1 MKGDFS
7 RYRFDPA
14 KHYSAV
20 LEQQGRVQLDADA
33 NEQRAIDWHRLATET
48 IDVIGATG
56 APRHAAGFAISLR
69 SDNRSLLIDPGR
81 YYINGLLCEAA
92 TQTDYTQQPWLID
105 QRSGIDAMLAALRVG
120 RASAVRVWLEAW
132 QRLVTPI
139 DDPCIKDPALGEADT
154 TVRVQTVWRVVAE
167 PIAAATNTN
176 LPDIRRAVDTLR
188 QSLALHQQATQST
201 ALQAITTRAD
211 TLATDAAGSGASAAR
226 LAPELVALRA
236 AGATALSRLS
246 RAPGDTGARLT
257 AALDTVGRIGGAF
270 EQQSCCDAMRK
281 PPLALLP
288 GMMTA
293 STDDATGQGPCLPS
307 PQAAYR
313 GLENQLYRVEVH
325 QGGPLASATFKWSR
339 ENGSVL
345 TRIVHVSGAVLTVDS
360 LGPDANLGFAPL
372 QWVEI
377 SDDSDMFGQPP
388 NQPGQLRQIKSVDFE
403 HRRVTLTSPAP
414 AVDTEN
420 GHAKLRRWDH
430 ADADATEAGIA
441 MAPGGWHSLEN
452 GIRVQ
457 FSDARPF
464 VAGDYWLVPA
474 RTATGALEW
483 PPCGGDGADF
493 QPAHNT
499 RIHRAPLACIHFDA
513 RLGGFVAEDCRDL
526 FSPLTELTPPATP
539 AALHVVAINWPN
551 DDIVALDQVQ
561 SNGLSVTFDGPPAPG
576 IDAATFTVLLEAP
589 LFTASSDAGFN
600 TLAAAQG
607 NVALALRL
615 ALIIDGSLAINGNAI
630 LWAMPRRLT
639 AELAQLMQALESFV
653 DRGVFARVRVALKG
667 RAIRGAGAGAP
678 IYLDGQSFG
687 VPATRTDGKTART
700 DLSLPSG
707 YAAKASDFESWF
719 YLVPSQR
726 VISVTVT
733 PPAVTWVQ
741 VGVLGNS
748 VLLRLVDPTTTQAVV
763 SPTLTFALAYNA
775 PADTVVTLTV
785 SGGTTG
791 IVTVPATVT
800 VPRGSKSPAQP
811 VAITVGNTGVA
822 STEIYTIAVSVPL
835 AGGTT
840 TTDTATLTVTGHP
853 GGGIRIPPVIFTG
866 GPGSVGNLF
875 RARDTSSVAGGH
887 G

>member
-14 KHYSAV
+14 KHYTAV

-48 IDVIGATG
+48 VDVIGATG

-69 SDNRSLLIDPGR
+69 ADNRSLLIGPGR
-81 YYINGLLCEAA
+81 YYVDGLLCEAA
-92 TQTDYTQQPWLID
+92 TQADYTQQPWLID
-105 QRSGIDAMLAALRVG
+105 PQPGIDTMLAALRVG
-120 RASAVRVWLEAW
+120 RASAVRVWLETW

-139 DDPCIKDPALGEADT
+139 DDPCIKDVALGEADT
-154 TVRVQTVWRVVAE
+154 TVRLQTVWRVVAE
-167 PIAAATNTN
+167 QVAATTTN
-176 LPDIRRAVDTLR
+176 LGEVRQAVDTLR
-188 QSLALHQQATQST
+188 QSLAAHQQATQST
-201 ALQAITTRAD
+201 ALQTIVARAD
-211 TLATDAAGSGASAAR
+211 TLAAEVAGSGASAVR
-226 LAPELVALRA
+226 LAPALVALRS
-236 AGATALSRLS
+236 AGAAALSSLA
-246 RAPGDTGARLT
+246 RAPGDTGPRLA
-257 AALDTVGRIGGAF
+257 AALDTIGRIGGVV
-270 EQQSCCDAMRK
+270 EQESCCAAMRRR
-281 PPLALLP
+281 PLALLP

-293 STDDATGQGPCLPS
+293 STDDTSGQGPCLPS

-325 QGGPLASATFKWSR
+325 QGGPLATATFKWSR

-345 TRIVHVSGAVLTVDS
+345 TRITHVSGAVLTVDS

-377 SDDSDMFGQPP
+377 SDDSDMFGQAP
-388 NQPGQLRQIKSVDFE
+388 NQPGQLRQIKFVDFE
-403 HRRVTLTSPAP
+403 HRRITLTQPAP

-420 GHAKLRRWDH
+420 GHAELRRWDH
-430 ADADATEAGIA
+430 TDADATKAGIA
-441 MAPGGWHSLEN
+441 MSPGGWHSIEN

-483 PPCGGDGADF
+483 PPCGGGGADF
-493 QPAHNT
+493 QSAYNT

-513 RLGGFVAEDCRDL
+513 KLGGFVPEDCRDF

-539 AALHVVAINWPN
+539 TALHVNTINWPN
-551 DDIVALDQVQ
+551 DDIVTLDQVQ
-561 SNGLSVTFDGPPAPG
+561 ASGLSVTLDGPPAPG
-576 IDAATFTVLLEAP
+576 IDPASFTVLLEAP
-589 LFTASSDAGFN
+589 LFTATSDSFAVF
-600 TLAAAQG
+600 TAAQ
-607 NVALALRL
+607 NAITLALRIGL
-615 ALIIDGSLAINGNAI
+615 VIDGRIAINGNVVA
-630 LWAMPRRLT
+630 WTMPVRLT
-639 AELAQLMQALESFV
+639 TELAQLMQALESFV

-687 VPATRTDGKTART
+687 VPATRADGKTSRT
-700 DLSLPSG
+700 DLTFPSG
-707 YAAKASDFESWF
+707 DAVRASDLESWF
-719 YLVPSQR
+719 YLAPSQR
-726 VISVTVT
+726 VVSATVT
-733 PPAVTWVQ
+733 PPAVAWVQ
-741 VGVLGNS
+741 VGVLGNTI
-748 VLLRLVDPTTTQAVV
+748 LLRLVDPTTTTQAAV
-763 SPTLTFALAYNA
+763 SATLTFALAFNA
-775 PADTVVTLTV
+775 PADTVVTLSV

-791 IVTVPATVT
+791 IVTLPATVT

-822 STEIYTIAVSVPL
+822 STEVYTIAASVPL
-835 AGGTT
+835 AGGKTASN
-840 TTDTATLTVTGHP
+840 TATLTVTGHP
-853 GGGIRIPPVIFTG
+853 GGGIRFPPGVLTG
-866 GPGSVGNLF
+866 GPGSIGNLL
-875 RARDTSSVAGGH
+875 RTGAASSVAGGH

>member
-1 MKGDFS
+1 MKGEFS
-7 RYRFDPA
+7 RFRFDPRR
-14 KHYSAV
+14 HYTAV
-20 LEQQGRVQLDADA
+20 LEQQGRVQLDGDA

-48 IDVIGATG
+48 VDVIGVTG

-69 SDNRSLLIDPGR
+69 SDNGSLLIGPGR
-81 YYINGLLCEAA
+81 YYVGGLLCEAA
-92 TQTDYTQQPWLID
+92 TQADYGQQPWLID
-105 QRSGIDAMLAALRVG
+105 PQPGIDVMLAALRVG

-167 PIAAATNTN
+167 QVAAANNAN
-176 LPDIRRAVDTLR
+176 LPTIRQAVDTLR
-188 QSLALHQQATQST
+188 QSLTLHQQATQST
-201 ALQAITTRAD
+201 ALQAITTRAN
-211 TLATDAAGSGASAAR
+211 TLATEAARSGASAAR
-226 LAPELVALRA
+226 LAPELVALRG
-236 AGATALSRLS
+236 AGAAALSSLA
-246 RAPGDTGARLT
+246 RAPGNTGAQLA
-257 AALDTVGRIGGAF
+257 AALDTIGSIGGVF
-270 EQQSCCDAMRK
+270 EQESCCSAMRS
-281 PPLALLP
+281 PPLALQP

-293 STDDATGQGPCLPS
+293 STDDTTGQGPCLPS

-325 QGGPLASATFKWSR
+325 QGGPLATATFKWSR

-345 TRIVHVSGAVLTVDS
+345 ARIIHVSGAVLTVDS

-377 SDDSDMFGQPP
+377 SDDSDMFGQTP
-388 NQPGQLRQIKSVDFE
+388 NQPGQLRQIKFVDFE
-403 HRRVTLTSPAP
+403 HRRITLTQPAP
-414 AVDTEN
+414 AVDTDN

-430 ADADATEAGIA
+430 TDADASEAGIA

-474 RTATGALEW
+474 RTATGAIEW
-483 PPCGGDGADF
+483 PPCGGDGAEF
-493 QPAHNT
+493 QPAYNT

-513 RLGGFVAEDCRDL
+513 KLGGFVPEDCRDF

-539 AALHVVAINWPN
+539 TALHVTAINWPN
-551 DDIVALDQVQ
+551 DDIVALDQAQ
-561 SNGLSVTFDGPPAPG
+561 ATGLRVTLDGPPAPG
-576 IDAATFTVLLEAP
+576 IDAAAFTVLLEAP
-589 LFTASSDAGFN
+589 LFTASSDTGLAAF
-600 TLAAAQG
+600 AAAQG

-615 ALIIDGSLAINGNAI
+615 ALIIDGSVGINGNVV
-630 LWAMPRRLT
+630 LWTMPGRLT
-639 AELAQLMQALESFV
+639 TELAQLMQALESFV

-687 VPATRTDGKTART
+687 VPATRADGKTSRT
-700 DLSLPSG
+700 DLSFPSG
-707 YAAKASDFESWF
+707 DAVKASDFESWF

-726 VISVTVT
+726 VVSVTVT
-733 PPAVTWVQ
+733 PPQVAWVQ
-741 VGVLGNS
+741 VGVLGNTI
-748 VLLRLVDPTTTQAVV
+748 LLRLVDPTTTTQAAV

-775 PADTVVTLTV
+775 PADTVVALAV

-822 STEIYTIAVSVPL
+822 STEVYTISVSVAL
-835 AGGTT
+835 AGGNTASN
-840 TTDTATLTVTGHP
+840 TATLTVTGHP
-853 GGGIRIPPVIFTG
+853 GGGRIPPIFTG
-866 GPGSVGNLF
+866 GTGGIGQLF
-875 RARDTSSVAGGH
+875 RTGDAASVAGGH

>member
-14 KHYSAV
+14 KHYTAV

-48 IDVIGATG
+48 VDVIGATG

-69 SDNRSLLIDPGR
+69 SDNRSLLIGPGR
-81 YYINGLLCEAA
+81 YYVDGLLCEAA
-92 TQTDYTQQPWLID
+92 IELDYTQQPWLID
-105 QRSGIDAMLAALRVG
+105 PQPGLDVMLAALRVG

-167 PIAAATNTN
+167 QVAATTTN
-176 LPDIRRAVDTLR
+176 LPDLRQAVDTLR
-188 QSLALHQQATQST
+188 QSLASFQQATQST
-201 ALQAITTRAD
+201 ALQAITARAD
-211 TLATDAAGSGASAAR
+211 TLATEAAQSGASAAR
-226 LAPELVALRA
+226 LAPELVSLRG
-236 AGATALSRLS
+236 AGAAALSGLART
-246 RAPGDTGARLT
+246 PGDTGARIA
-257 AALDTVGRIGGAF
+257 AALDAIGGIGGVS
-270 EQQSCCDAMRK
+270 EQESCCVAMRR
-281 PPLALLP
+281 PPLVLLP
-288 GMMTA
+288 GTMTA
-293 STDDATGQGPCLPS
+293 STDDTSGQGPCLPS

-325 QGGPLASATFKWSR
+325 QGGPLAAATFKWSR

-377 SDDSDMFGQPP
+377 SDDSDMFGQTP
-388 NQPGQLRQIKSVDFE
+388 NQPGQLCQIKFVDFE
-403 HRRVTLTSPAP
+403 HRRITLTQPAP

-430 ADADATEAGIA
+430 TDADATEAGIA
-441 MAPGGWHSLEN
+441 MTPGGWHSLEN

-464 VAGDYWLVPA
+464 IAGDYWLVVA

-483 PPCGGDGADF
+483 PPCASDGADF

-499 RIHRAPLACIHFDA
+499 RIRRAPLACIHFDDK
-513 RLGGFVAEDCRDL
+513 LGGFVPEDCRDF

-539 AALHVVAINWPN
+539 TALHVSAINWPN
-551 DDIVALDQVQ
+551 DDLITLDQIQ
-561 SNGLSVTFDGPPAPG
+561 AAGLSVTLDGPPAPG
-576 IDAATFTVLLEAP
+576 IDAATFTVQLEAP
-589 LFTASSDAGFN
+589 LFIASSDAGF
-600 TLAAAQG
+600 AAFVAAHG
-607 NVALALRL
+607 NITLALRL
-615 ALIIDGSLAINGNAI
+615 ALIVDGGVAINGNVVV
-630 LWAMPRRLT
+630 WTMPRRLT
-639 AELAQLMQALESFV
+639 TELAQLMQALEPFV

-667 RAIRGAGAGAP
+667 HAIRGTGAGP
-678 IYLDGQSFG
+678 PVYLDGQSFG
-687 VPATRTDGKTART
+687 VPATRADGKTART
-700 DLSLPSG
+700 DLTFPSG
-707 YAAKASDFESWF
+707 DAVRASDFESWF
-719 YLVPSQR
+719 YLAPSQR
-726 VISVTVT
+726 VVSVTVT
-733 PPAVTWVQ
+733 PPAVAWVQ
-741 VGVLGNS
+741 VGVVGNAI
-748 VLLRLVDPTTTQAVV
+748 LLRLVDPTTTTQAAV
-763 SPTLTFALAYNA
+763 SPTLIFALAYDA
-775 PADTVVTLTV
+775 PADTVVTLSV

-822 STEIYTIAVSVPL
+822 STEVYTIAVSVPL
-835 AGGTT
+835 ASGTT
-840 TTDTATLTVTGHP
+840 ASNTATLTVTGHP
-853 GGGIRIPPVIFTG
+853 GGGTVIPPGIFTRPG
-866 GPGSVGNLF
+866 GVGSLF
-875 RARDTSSVAGGH
+875 RTSDTSSVAGGH